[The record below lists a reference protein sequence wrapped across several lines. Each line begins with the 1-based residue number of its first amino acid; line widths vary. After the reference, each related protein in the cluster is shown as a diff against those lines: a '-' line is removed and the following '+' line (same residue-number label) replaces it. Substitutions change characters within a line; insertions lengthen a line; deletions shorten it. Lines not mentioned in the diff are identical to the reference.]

1 MTAAPASRTMARRD
15 GPQRRSGGLLSFAA
29 RRRLSRVFL
38 YGAAWSCVVVLV
50 WPIAWM
56 ISTSFKIPDEILA
69 NPPIWVPRQPTLDG
83 YRAAFSARIVRNFL
97 NSMVIGAGA
106 TVLAVGA
113 GALMAYGVSRLQFR
127 GKTAV
132 MLVVLATLGIPIPLL
147 MISLYIQF
155 ARLGILDTYLAVI
168 LGHAA
173 ITLPVVV
180 WLLKDFFDSVPPELE
195 EAAFIDGAG
204 PFYAL
209 FRIVLPLAR
218 PGLGAA
224 AIFVFVTSWNEF
236 IFGLT
241 FVSSSQLRPLPAG
254 ITDVFINE
262 FQYRWGDVMA
272 VAIIVT
278 LPIMALFLMFQ
289 RYFIQGVTAG
299 AIKG

>member
-1 MTAAPASRTMARRD
+1 MSASPAPDSVARVPAAPARDAR
-15 GPQRRSGGLLSFAA
+15 LASFAT
-29 RRRLSRVFL
+29 RQRLTRALL
-38 YGAAWSCVVVLV
+38 YCAAWACVVALM

-56 ISTSFKIPDEILA
+56 ISTSFKTPDEILS
-69 NPPIWVPRQPTLDG
+69 NPPIWIPHHPTLDG
-83 YRAAFSARIVRNFL
+83 YRAALSARIVRNFF
-97 NSMVIGAGA
+97 NSLLIGAGA
-106 TVLAVGA
+106 TALAVGC

-127 GKTAV
+127 GKAAA
-132 MLVVLATLGIPIPLL
+132 MLGVLATLGIPIPLL

-180 WLLKDFFDSVPPELE
+180 WLLKDFFDSVPAELE

-278 LPIMALFLMFQ
+278 LPIMVLFLMFQ

-299 AIKG
+299 ALKG